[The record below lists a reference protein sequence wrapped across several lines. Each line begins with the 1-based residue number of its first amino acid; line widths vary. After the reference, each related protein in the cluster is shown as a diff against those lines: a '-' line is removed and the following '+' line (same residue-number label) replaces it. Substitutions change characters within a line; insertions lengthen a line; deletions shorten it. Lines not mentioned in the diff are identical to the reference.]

1 MYNNIKVLL
10 LLFVFLVNV
19 RILHMTIYI
28 EVYYILLNRVHIHAI
43 YNLYVY
49 KCIYIVNSK
58 VPTVL
63 WINFN
68 RTKNETYSIVNCN
81 PICNTKIPI
90 ELPIITPLTHLFPV
104 GQCTNSIY
112 RHTHS
117 WRVEDDFIIGNT
129 HFWRFNSITLVK
141 LMF

>member
-63 WINFN
+63 
-68 RTKNETYSIVNCN
+68 
-81 PICNTKIPI
+81 
-90 ELPIITPLTHLFPV
+90 
-104 GQCTNSIY
+104 
-112 RHTHS
+112 
-117 WRVEDDFIIGNT
+117 
-129 HFWRFNSITLVK
+129 
-141 LMF
+141 